1 MAETSSGTR
10 SGAGRPKGPPKRS
23 RVVRLSKELDTA
35 LDIYSRV
42 HKTPV
47 SAIIEGL
54 VSSWVDENKAVIE
67 QGRDLFEGVTA
78 RRGKRKKP
86 G

>member
-1 MAETSSGTR
+1 
-10 SGAGRPKGPPKRS
+10 
-23 RVVRLSKELDTA
+23 

-54 VSSWVDENKAVIE
+54 VRSWVDENQAVIE
-67 QGRDLFEGVTA
+67 QGRDLFEGVTG

-86 G
+86 GQ

>member
-1 MAETSSGTR
+1 
-10 SGAGRPKGPPKRS
+10 
-23 RVVRLSKELDTA
+23 

-54 VSSWVDENKAVIE
+54 VRAWAGENQAVIE
-67 QGRDLFEGVTA
+67 QGRDLFEGVTV

-86 G
+86 GQ